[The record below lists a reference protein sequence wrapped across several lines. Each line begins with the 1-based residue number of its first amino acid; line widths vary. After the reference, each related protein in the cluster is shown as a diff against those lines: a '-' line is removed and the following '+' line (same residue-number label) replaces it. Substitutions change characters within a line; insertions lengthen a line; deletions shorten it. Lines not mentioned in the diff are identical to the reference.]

1 MNRGTLPLARW
12 LLLAALLIGVA
23 TAQSDDAYL
32 ERYDLAIGNLQRS
45 VAALPSDAIL
55 AREELDR
62 AFSALLTLSREAA
75 AGPLAG
81 ALERV
86 VERARTAIGNAS
98 QDDLAVQVAVLEGGF
113 QRLVF
118 DAALRAAIEGDLEL
132 ARERLTRVGSD
143 LGMAQADLQALADPD
158 QTAAGLRFDFEAGV
172 ADVITTRLAVAQEL
186 APTSIGGAYRAM
198 ARAYGAFLLVQDSP
212 RAAATLNQGFVS
224 AAQALVDGQVEEA
237 GVELTTARAQIAELA
252 AAARARQ
259 TAPTATAPSPGPS
272 ELPTTPG
279 EVPAEPLAETPPVE
293 PAEDPAEAEPLAEPE
308 LAEAEVAEAEP
319 LMLTEADLA
328 ALRLEIETELRQ
340 AQLDALD
347 RDLAAA
353 GVQATARGA
362 LAEDL
367 LEAGFLRLAQ
377 VVDVVAARVSDAL
390 AASQRGDE
398 VSARRA
404 LGQAAERY
412 DTLLSPVVRARF
424 AALDA
429 DTVMLLRQLADEP
442 GLRTADVAVAAGQL
456 DTARRALVGDAESPL
471 VTGARQTLQFWNGI
485 PRAIVLVVLGIL
497 ALIPLVLSNLAFG
510 GGNRNWQLVGVA
522 LFLLLLPTLYEG
534 LVGLSILLT
543 SFADVDLLALL
554 PALSPFASSVG
565 HLVWASTALLAL
577 VFAIMGLYG
586 ICAQFG
592 LVGRRRRQPAVGT
605 RATRTGTRTGTST
618 ESINWD
624 ED

>member
-23 TAQSDDAYL
+23 TAQTDDAYL

-45 VAALPSDAIL
+45 VAALPSDAVL

-98 QDDLAVQVAVLEGGF
+98 QDDVAVQVAVLEGGF

-118 DAALRAAIEGDLEL
+118 DAALRAAIEGDLDL
-132 ARERLTRVGSD
+132 ARERLIRVGGD

-186 APTSIGGAYRAM
+186 AATSIGGAYRAM

-212 RAAATLNQGFVS
+212 RAAATLDQDFVG
-224 AAQALVDGQVEEA
+224 AAQSLVDGQVEVA
-237 GVELTTARAQIAELA
+237 VTELMAAREQIAELG

-259 TAPTATAPSPGPS
+259 TGPAATAPSPGPS
-272 ELPTTPG
+272 DLPTAPV
-279 EVPAEPLAETPPVE
+279 EVPAEPLTETPAVEPGETPP
-293 PAEDPAEAEPLAEPE
+293 EAEPAVED
-308 LAEAEVAEAEP
+308 EVGAVEDDP
-319 LMLTEADLA
+319 LLMTEADLA
-328 ALRLEIETELRQ
+328 ALRLEIEAELRQ
-340 AQLDALD
+340 AQLDQLD

-353 GVQATARGA
+353 GVTAAARGA
-362 LAEDL
+362 QAENL
-367 LEAGFLRLAQ
+367 LEAGFLRLTQ

-390 AASQRGDE
+390 AAAQRGDE

-429 DTVMLLRQLADEP
+429 DTVILLRQLADEP
-442 GLRTADVAVAAGQL
+442 GLRVADVAVAAGQV
-456 DTARRALVGDAESPL
+456 DTARRALGGDAESPL
-471 VTGARQTLQFWNGI
+471 VTGARQTLQLWNGI
-485 PRAIVLVVLGIL
+485 PRASVLVVLGIL

-534 LVGLSILLT
+534 LVGLSILLAE
-543 SFADVDLLALL
+543 FAGFDLLATL
-554 PALSPFASSVG
+554 PALSPFASSLG

-577 VFAIMGLYG
+577 LFAILGLYG

-605 RATRTGTRTGTST
+605 RTSRTGTRTGTST